1 MDRLILLVG
10 ESGAGKSA
18 VAKELE
24 QLGYNILKSH
34 TSREE
39 RYEGEW
45 GHTFSNSKKLHDIP
59 FPEIVAFQ
67 EVYNGLY
74 YWATKDQYQGKDDTV
89 YIICPDGAREVQEK
103 LRNDSSVE
111 VITIYLQVDEGIR
124 WDRMSKSRPA
134 KDVKFRLKADVDKFQ
149 IVKCDYT
156 VDGNKELDVAV
167 KNIIKILEEV

>member
-10 ESGAGKSA
+10 ASGAGKSA

-74 YWATKDQYQGKDDTV
+74 YCEKCWHIFVIHLHYFSYFQPSSTYSIYTAYCQMLLYNYHLV
-89 YIICPDGAREVQEK
+89 LFSYIPLYNLFNSRTT
-103 LRNDSSVE
+103 
-111 VITIYLQVDEGIR
+111 ITIYTSLSFSQFFYYIQYNSFY
-124 WDRMSKSRPA
+124 WS
-134 KDVKFRLKADVDKFQ
+134 
-149 IVKCDYT
+149 
-156 VDGNKELDVAV
+156 N
-167 KNIIKILEEV
+167 N